1 MLGFGRDQKACFESN
16 QSVPFLGRISAF
28 LLQAVLLN
36 EAYPFHRHTVVTHV
50 EENEMRR
57 FTSVVIG
64 GLVSLGMCFEAQA
77 VASVSEAYGKCKT
90 EVKEKL
96 GGATRV
102 KLKGSKKYKG
112 TVTVKLSVVPEG
124 APSQR
129 LQCKVSSDS
138 LVLVTNEGTPI
149 S

>member
-1 MLGFGRDQKACFESN
+1 M
-16 QSVPFLGRISAF
+16 GRISAF

-36 EAYPFHRHTVVTHV
+36 EAYSFSRHTVVTHV
-50 EENEMRR
+50 EENEMGR

-64 GLVSLGMCFEAQA
+64 GLVSLGMCIEAQA
-77 VASVSEAYGKCKT
+77 STSVNEAYGQCKA
-90 EVKEKL
+90 EVREKL
-96 GGATRV
+96 GEATRV

-112 TVTVKLSVVPEG
+112 TLTVQLSVVPEG
-124 APSQR
+124 GPSQR
-129 LQCKVSSDS
+129 LQCKVSNDS